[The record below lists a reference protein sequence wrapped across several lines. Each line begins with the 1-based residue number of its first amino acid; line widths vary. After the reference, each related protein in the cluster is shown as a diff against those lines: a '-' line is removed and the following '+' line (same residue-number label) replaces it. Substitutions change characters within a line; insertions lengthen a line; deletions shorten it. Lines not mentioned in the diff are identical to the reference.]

1 MVVVGSPRYKYIRLK
16 TTHTA
21 PFYRDGVRGA
31 YLAGGAEVANSVPNF
46 FSFEFVKKMLN
57 YKKPLDF
64 CRPMLYNIG
73 TNKREEVITM
83 KRNIM
88 SQHVLNDRM
97 ERFQRIAMTIG
108 FGERIIRTVP
118 NRDNPGTV
126 CCLTETGVII
136 VRVGDEDGMIVT
148 AFVPTM
154 ARVRA
159 QFFCEEGYMPT
170 WLASIVR
177 KNEKRKELHAY

>member
-1 MVVVGSPRYKYIRLK
+1 
-16 TTHTA
+16 
-21 PFYRDGVRGA
+21 
-31 YLAGGAEVANSVPNF
+31 
-46 FSFEFVKKMLN
+46 
-57 YKKPLDF
+57 
-64 CRPMLYNIG
+64 
-73 TNKREEVITM
+73 M
-83 KRNIM
+83 KRNTM

-136 VRVGDEDGMIVT
+136 IRVGNENGMIVT

-154 ARVRA
+154 ERVRA
-159 QFFCEEGYMPT
+159 QFFRKEGCLPN
-170 WLASIVR
+170 WLANVVR
-177 KNEKRKELHAY
+177 KNEKRKELHTC